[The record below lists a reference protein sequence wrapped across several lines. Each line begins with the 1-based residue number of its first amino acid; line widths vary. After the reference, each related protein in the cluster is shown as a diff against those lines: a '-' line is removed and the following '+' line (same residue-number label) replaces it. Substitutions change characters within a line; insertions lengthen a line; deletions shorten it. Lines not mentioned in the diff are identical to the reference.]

1 MYKSCTIISNLSFAY
16 HAAKIRKISDNL
28 YFFHYFLL
36 IATFLPFFGKEKE
49 KFSLFFSRF
58 SVTLQE
64 FSAFLYLKAV
74 WEFKV
79 NLGYELATVLNST
92 FFHLKV
98 EVWLRI
104 LL

>member
-1 MYKSCTIISNLSFAY
+1 MPKNINYWLFRSF
-16 HAAKIRKISDNL
+16 
-28 YFFHYFLL
+28 F
-36 IATFLPFFGKEKE
+36 
-49 KFSLFFSRF
+49 
-58 SVTLQE
+58 VTLE
-64 FSAFLYLKAV
+64 EISAFLYIKAV
-74 WEFKV
+74 WGIDE

>member
-1 MYKSCTIISNLSFAY
+1 M
-16 HAAKIRKISDNL
+16 
-28 YFFHYFLL
+28 FF
-36 IATFLPFFGKEKE
+36 PRFF
-49 KFSLFFSRF
+49 
-58 SVTLQE
+58 VTLQE

-74 WEFKV
+74 WGIERKW
-79 NLGYELATVLNST
+79 GYDLATVLNST